1 MNRFS
6 FVRLFQQCFGQEHRV
21 VRSRRTRRL
30 ARRLRRTVSQ
40 PCELLEQKILL
51 AAPEYDDS
59 TGYLYIEFTAAEAT
73 SVTVDAAAP
82 VAGASVVVRV
92 TYSGTG
98 GATVWQEN
106 LHPAYPAGVDP
117 SLVANI
123 TVFQEYGEDDPPVN
137 VTVNLSGVSAA
148 NGFTPV
154 NTMTVN
160 TGNGN
165 DMIFGSA
172 MNVNRLM
179 GNEGNDTILGG
190 ARSDLLEGRAGNDSL
205 IGGSGAS
212 AGDEINGGS
221 GNDTILSATFD
232 ASLPGEDSLE
242 GGNQLNGQDGNDSII
257 GDSGDDTITGGYG
270 DDTIDSKSGND
281 NIDAGADNDQVT
293 AALGNDT
300 VAGGAGNDVITTDDG
315 EDVITGG
322 AGNDN
327 IASGAGRDRIVGGG
341 GDDTISGG
349 DGYDNIAGD
358 GDSGFTT
365 NGGEYIPPLD
375 EAPANPGADS
385 LDGGEGYDVISGGP
399 MADTIQAGPGGEVS
413 PGFFA
418 GSLITGG
425 SEVDL
430 IYGSDGPTADA
441 AMDTIYGNGMNDT
454 IYGLGGI
461 DELFGDADYD
471 LIYGGPGNDNI
482 DGGSGNDTLY
492 GEAGQDTLQGQGGYD
507 TLYGGADNDQVLS
520 GGSDPDLINGGA
532 GDDDGFSGGD
542 GDDTLWSGDGAPDEP
557 VADMQGK
564 GDAGCDLEDGR
575 PDGDPGC
582 GCVQIEVTPTTG
594 HVTSETGT
602 TTTFTVSLSH
612 EPADDVTISLT
623 SSNLNEGTVS
633 ASSLTFTATTWDSPQ
648 TVTVTGVNDGLP
660 DGDQYYDIVFGNA
673 VSTDTLYNGK
683 THSPISVLNI
693 ALPVVSVSA
702 TGASETPMFPGM
714 PNDGKFTISRSS
726 SDISAALTVY
736 YTVSGTATPSTDYN
750 ALSGTATIPANQAS
764 VDVTVTP
771 AADNLIEGSETVVM
785 TLVLS
790 PSYPDYEPGSPN
802 PATLTISEPVY
813 AITLHVDDVTA
824 NEDVGNMTFTVT
836 VTPPSGMTYTGA
848 LSISYSAGSGTAFG
862 GSDFTPT
869 SGTFSFSNFTGP
881 QTATFTVAVIDDSLD
896 EPTEY
901 FFVSIGLAS
910 SNPTVTLNS
919 SDPANKP
926 WAYGTIV
933 DNDDPTPPPPP
944 PMPPAPPTGGS
955 QPPSSG
961 PTMPGATGGDSSSSM
976 PSSGDSTLALGGT
989 GGTSTTTSE
998 ATADTI
1004 NLPFTNSSSAD
1015 SASSLP
1021 PALTDDNVATA
1032 SFEEES
1038 SSDPSVAGQY
1048 PNSDSDDAETATT
1061 SMATDVSETAP
1072 VLGDDLFVVGSG
1084 GSDLMELLLLESN
1097 ISGYTESAPPGTD
1110 SSFGENVQ
1118 LVVEA
1123 NGGVV
1128 VGTLD

>member
-6 FVRLFQQCFGQEHRV
+6 FVRLFQQCFGQGHRV
-21 VRSRRTRRL
+21 VRSRKTRQL

-40 PCELLEQKILL
+40 PCELLEQRIVL
-51 AAPEYDDS
+51 AAPDYDDA
-59 TGYLYIEFTAAEAT
+59 TGFLFIEFTAAEAT

-92 TYSGTG
+92 TYSGAG

-117 SLVANI
+117 SLVTNI
-123 TVFQEYGEDDPPVN
+123 TVLQEYGEDDPPVN
-137 VTVNLSGVSAA
+137 VTVNLSGVTAAGGFSAG
-148 NGFTPV
+148 NF
-154 NTMTVN
+154 MTVN
-160 TGNGN
+160 TGHGN
-165 DMIFGSA
+165 DTIFGSP
-172 MNVNRLM
+172 MNRNSLNGRK
-179 GNEGNDTILGG
+179 GNDTILGG
-190 ARSDLLEGRAGNDSL
+190 AERDDLVGDDGDDSL
-205 IGGSGAS
+205 IGGSGLS
-212 AGDEINGGS
+212 VGDEFNGGR
-221 GNDTILSATFD
+221 GNDTLLSATFD
-232 ASLPGEDSLE
+232 SFNAGQGTLLA
-242 GGNQLNGQDGNDSII
+242 GNIMNGDDGNDSII
-257 GDSGDDTITGGYG
+257 GDSGDDTIIGGLG
-270 DDTIDSKSGND
+270 EDTIDSKSGND
-281 NIDAGADNDQVT
+281 NINAGADSDLVT
-293 AALGNDT
+293 AGSGNDT
-300 VAGGAGNDVITTDDG
+300 ALGGDGNDNITTDAG
-315 EDVITGG
+315 EDVIAGG

-327 IASGAGRDRIVGGG
+327 IAAGAGKDRIVGGG

-349 DGYDNIAGD
+349 DDFDIISGD

-375 EAPANPGADS
+375 EGPANPGADS

-454 IYGLGGI
+454 IYGFGGI

-492 GEAGQDTLQGQGGYD
+492 GEAGGDTLQGQGGYD

-532 GDDDGFSGGD
+532 GDDDGFTGGD

-557 VADMQGK
+557 IADMQGK

-602 TTTFTVSLSH
+602 TTTFTVALSH
-612 EPADDVTISLT
+612 EPADDVTIGLT
-623 SSNLNEGTVS
+623 SSNPNEGTVS
-633 ASSLTFTATTWDSPQ
+633 ASSLTFTATTWASPQ

-660 DGDQYYDIVFGNA
+660 DGDQFYDVLFGNA
-673 VSTDTLYNGK
+673 VSTDTLYNGI

-693 ALPVVSVSA
+693 ALPVVSVTA

-714 PNDGKFTISRSS
+714 PTDGKFTISRSS
-726 SDISAALTVY
+726 SDISAALTVH
-736 YTVSGTATPSTDYN
+736 YTVSGTATPSADYN
-750 ALSGTATIPANQAS
+750 ALSGTATIPANTTS
-764 VDVTVTP
+764 VDITVTP
-771 AADNLIEGSETVVM
+771 VADNLIEGSETVVM

-790 PSYPDYEPGSPN
+790 PSYPDYEPGTPN

-813 AITLHVDDVTA
+813 GVTLHVDDVTA
-824 NEDVGNMTFTVT
+824 DEDVGNMTFTVT

-848 LSISYSAGSGTAFG
+848 LSISYSAASGTAFG

-901 FFVSIGLAS
+901 LFVSIGLAS

-944 PMPPAPPTGGS
+944 PMPSAPPSGGAS
-955 QPPSSG
+955 PPSG
-961 PTMPGATGGDSSSSM
+961 PTMPGATGGESTSSL
-976 PSSGDSTLALGGT
+976 PSSGDSTFSLDGT

-998 ATADTI
+998 ATAGTD
-1004 NLPFTNSSSAD
+1004 NLLFTVSSNAD

-1021 PALTDDNVATA
+1021 PALTDENVATT

-1038 SSDPSVAGQY
+1038 PSDPSVAGQY
-1048 PNSDSDDAETATT
+1048 PDSDSDDAETATT
-1061 SMATDVSETAP
+1061 SVATDVSETAP
-1072 VLGDDLFVVGSG
+1072 VLGDGLFAVSSG